1 MELPPEGYQEAFTS
15 ALLPL
20 LMETPVLRILSKLQR
35 TLDVLD
41 IEGLSNLWCKVEGT
55 GHLFESSQTESTE
68 SSSIALAEPTI
79 SEWTEFLDRYLSP
92 GELDHMNPRKENLR
106 YYLLAFLLSTT
117 FKDCSMMIRLNL
129 LGAPGPFPE
138 RGSPEQVTVID
149 LDPKSMD
156 RLKKWEKLDR
166 EIVEAS
172 LSVDNR
178 KTCIDSWKE

>member
-1 MELPPEGYQEAFTS
+1 MS

-20 LMETPVLRILSKLQR
+20 LMETPILRILSKLQR

-41 IEGLSNLWCKVEGT
+41 IEGLSNLWCRVEGP
-55 GHLFESSQTESTE
+55 GPLFESSQTEFGGD

-79 SEWTEFLDRYLSP
+79 SEWTEFLDQYLSP
-92 GELDHMNPRKENLR
+92 VELDHINPRKENLR
-106 YYLLAFLLSTT
+106 YYLLAFLLSAT
-117 FKDCSMMIRLNL
+117 FKDCSMMVRLNL
-129 LGAPGPFPE
+129 LGASCPFPE
-138 RGSPEQVTVID
+138 GGGPKQVTVID

-166 EIVEAS
+166 EIVAAS

>member
-1 MELPPEGYQEAFTS
+1 MEAQPEDYREAFTS

-20 LMETPVLRILSKLQR
+20 LMETPILRVLSKLQG

-41 IEGLSNLWCKVEGT
+41 IEGLSNLWYIVEGP
-55 GHLFESSQTESTE
+55 GPLFESTGG
-68 SSSIALAEPTI
+68 SSSIALAEPTK

-92 GELDHMNPRKENLR
+92 GELDHTNPRKENLR
-106 YYLLAFLLSTT
+106 YYLLAFLLSAT

-129 LGAPGPFPE
+129 LGASGPFPE

-166 EIVEAS
+166 EIVTAS